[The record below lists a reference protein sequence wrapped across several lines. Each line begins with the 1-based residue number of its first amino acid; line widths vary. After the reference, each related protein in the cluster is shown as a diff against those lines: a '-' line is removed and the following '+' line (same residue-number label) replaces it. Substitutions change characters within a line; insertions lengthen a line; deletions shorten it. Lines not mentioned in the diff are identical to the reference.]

1 MAIATRL
8 KGLAGQLNIC
18 WVNRMIRKRA
28 PSPQS
33 RAILEALLAQPQDWQ
48 YGYDLSKRV
57 GLSSGTLYPVLIRLH
72 DRGLLEAKWVEA
84 ERPGRPARHA
94 YRLTAEGVAFTRN
107 LNEASDPYR
116 SPDDEVLA

>member
-1 MAIATRL
+1 MT
-8 KGLAGQLNIC
+8 
-18 WVNRMIRKRA
+18 RKRA

-33 RAILEALLAQPQDWQ
+33 RAILEALLSQSRDWQ

-72 DRGLLEAKWVEA
+72 DRGLLEAKWVDA

-94 YRLTAEGVAFTRN
+94 YRLTPEGVAFARGVN
-107 LNEASDPYR
+107 DLHKDRPS
-116 SPDDEVLA
+116 SSDEVLA